1 MHTWQRYSVR
11 GPIALSAGV
20 AVFTLAAFSPA
31 LWDSALLAGWDVGVI
46 TWLLLTFFAIRRAD
60 AQRTWEQSRALE
72 PETLYMLVIVIIT
85 SAVGLVGSI
94 TLSTRLAGRGP
105 LQQDLHF
112 ASGVLAVILSWL
124 FVHTEFGLY
133 YARLYYD
140 QAAPDTLVEEGGG
153 GTFIAFRMGLAFPEG
168 ELVDYW
174 AFLYYSFTVGMC
186 YQTSDVTITSPWM
199 RRRTLLHAFV
209 SFAFV
214 LIILGYTVSSI
225 STLI

>member
-46 TWLLLTFFAIRRAD
+46 TWLLLTFFAIRQAD

-140 QAAPDTLVEEGGG
+140 QAAPDTLAEDSRGGA
-153 GTFIAFRMGLAFPEG
+153 FIAFRMGLAFAEG

-225 STLI
+225 GSLI